1 MWENEIKKAV
11 GSPAPQRAYPC
22 GLSQTPPPSV
32 FVGKRAAV
40 LLMMSRAKK
49 RVSGHNA
56 RCGEFGGAAAAWGA
70 ASAGDRVEWIGRVPR
85 LSRAYE
91 SR

>member
-56 RCGEFGGAAAAWGA
+56 RCGEFGGAA
-70 ASAGDRVEWIGRVPR
+70 SVGDGVEWIGRVPR